1 MHLGTRSTLA
11 PHLADELRSPIE
23 DGSAVC
29 FNRHRLARYATPAR
43 GRSSL
48 AVRQC
53 PAPAAWHGGPE
64 PWPPPNPPATA
75 ERLDELARNIHSDE
89 TFHPIAGFVDGKL
102 AGATAALSLE
112 VTVPGPQFVPMAGVT
127 ATGVIANHRR
137 RGVLRQMVQA
147 MFDAGL
153 ERNEP
158 LSMLSA
164 SEGGIYGR
172 FGFSTA
178 TRRTR
183 WEIERAQAKFHSA
196 APVSGSLDLVDAA
209 TAREAWPQ
217 VHEPSGRRESAPPR
231 LVTANGA
238 G

>member
-1 MHLGTRSTLA
+1 M
-11 PHLADELRSPIE
+11 
-23 DGSAVC
+23 
-29 FNRHRLARYATPAR
+29 
-43 GRSSL
+43 